1 MRSTEG
7 TFLVLPAPRL
17 RSSESPRLGSARLRA
32 LGSAAPA
39 SAAPERACDWL
50 AEPVRLILS
59 SVSPPSSPSWLSRL
73 PPFPLLPFFFFFF
86 PLLTPIV
93 HTLGAAKILEHTERR
108 ACGPH
113 RQGHVQCNAI
123 DGNS

>member
-59 SVSPPSSPSWLSRL
+59 SFLSFLALPSAAFPSAS
-73 PPFPLLPFFFFFF
+73 FFFFFF
-86 PLLTPIV
+86 LSPFN
-93 HTLGAAKILEHTERR
+93 
-108 ACGPH
+108 PH
-113 RQGHVQCNAI
+113 RAYFGGC
-123 DGNS
+123 